1 MSERV
6 GVQNPAYYIL
16 CTYVC
21 VMVIPFTHFNSLFLL
36 KVINIG
42 KLAPDSLFYC
52 VSNGMALFVD
62 NMRFCAV
69 FFHFVCCLINYFYFC
84 EIMLNALI

>member
-6 GVQNPAYYIL
+6 GVQNPAYYTL
-16 CTYVC
+16 YTYVC
-21 VMVIPFTHFNSLFLL
+21 VKVIPFTHFNSLFLL
-36 KVINIG
+36 KVINMEKQPPG
-42 KLAPDSLFYC
+42 APVPG
-52 VSNGMALFVD
+52 VSNGRALFVD
-62 NMRFCAV
+62 DMRFCAV